1 MKQTI
6 GLYEFRDGFEQLRP
20 DNFSYEGLECLF
32 DYFEELEDDIGEYI
46 PFDVIAFCCE
56 YTEYQLD
63 DYLSD
68 YSLDKDLTMQEAIE
82 HAQRQTQVIPVDEDT
97 LIIGVY

>member
-6 GLYEFRDGFEQLRP
+6 NLYDFRRGFEQLRP

-32 DYFEELEDDIGEYI
+32 DYFEELEDDIGDVIE
-46 PFDVIAFCCE
+46 FDVIAICCDYSE
-56 YTEYQLD
+56 FTLD
-63 DYLSD
+63 NFLRE
-68 YSLDKDLTMQEAIE
+68 YSLDKDWTMEEALNHVQGLT
-82 HAQRQTQVIPVDEDT
+82 RVIPVDDNT

>member
-6 GLYEFRDGFEQLRP
+6 GLYEFRDGFNQVRP

-32 DYFEELEDDIGEYI
+32 DYFEELEDDMGEAI
-46 PFDVIAFCCE
+46 EFDVIAICCE
-56 YTEYQLD
+56 YSEYHLS

-68 YSLDKDLTMQEAIE
+68 FGLDKDLTMQQAIE
-82 HAQRQTQVIPVDEDT
+82 HAQEHTQVIPVDDDT
-97 LIIGVY
+97 LIIGAY